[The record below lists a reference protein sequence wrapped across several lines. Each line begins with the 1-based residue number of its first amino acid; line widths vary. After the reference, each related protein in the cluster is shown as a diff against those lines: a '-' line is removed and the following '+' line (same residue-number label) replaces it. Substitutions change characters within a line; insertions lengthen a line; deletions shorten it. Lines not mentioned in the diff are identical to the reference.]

1 MMGRVFKTLNSLVL
15 FTLLGLALLF
25 LLVRLPLFPSITILF
40 YRGFLLCLIAAV
52 LVTLVASLL
61 WRRRWME
68 QMPLI
73 IAAATLS
80 FSINLSFLIVIP
92 VTIDRSIS
100 VFLLAGI
107 ETENKQGRA
116 VTPEKL
122 ESLFV
127 DRYVVDMQQIDRRID
142 EQSRS
147 GNIVVKRGE
156 IYLTRR
162 GQDFVGFAR
171 LIAKIWGT
179 DPQFVSGDTDTT
191 TTP

>member
-1 MMGRVFKTLNSLVL
+1 MTGRLIRTCASLGL

-25 LLVRLPLFPSITILF
+25 LLVRSPLFQSVTILF
-40 YRGFLLCLIAAV
+40 YRGFLLCIVVAV
-52 LVTLVASLL
+52 LVALAASLL

-68 QMPLI
+68 QMPLV
-73 IAAATLS
+73 IAAAALS
-80 FSINLSFLIVIP
+80 FSANLSFLIVIP

-107 ETENKQGRA
+107 EAETAQGRA
-116 VTPEKL
+116 VTPERL
-122 ESLFV
+122 QSLFV
-127 DRYVVDMQQIDRRID
+127 DRYVVGMRQIDRRID

-147 GNIVVKRGE
+147 GNIVVEQGE
-156 IYLTRR
+156 IHLTPR

-171 LIAKIWGT
+171 MVAEFWGT
-179 DPQFVSGDTDTT
+179 DPRFVSGDAGPV